1 MPKIM
6 KIMEET
12 MKPYGMLTTAIVLL
26 SLGTAHAQISDDV
39 VKIGVLND
47 QSGVYEDITGMKAV
61 EAAKMAVEDFGGTVL
76 GKRIEII
83 AGNHQNKTDVAMAIA
98 RKWIDTEQVDAIA
111 DVTGS
116 GIALAVNELLRD
128 KNRVMLVAS
137 AATSDLTGKAC
148 SPTTV
153 QFSYDTYAL
162 AKSTGMETLKH
173 GGDSWFFI
181 TADYAFGHAL
191 ERDTSTFIEQGGGKV
206 LGAVRAPLGTTDYSS
221 FLLQA
226 QASKAKIIGLATAG
240 GDTITVIKQAAE
252 FGIQQGGQRL
262 GGLLIYINDVESLG
276 LQTAQGLVLTTSFYW
291 DLTDETRAWTKRFLQ
306 RTGGKKPPSML
317 QAGLYSS
324 ILHYLNAVQAAGT
337 DDAKAVSLKMRELP
351 INDFYN
357 KNVVLRRD
365 GRVLHDM
372 YLAQVKTPKESTH
385 QFDDYKILSVL
396 PGKDAYRPEKEG
408 GCPFVGK

>member
-1 MPKIM
+1 M
-6 KIMEET
+6 T
-12 MKPYGMLTTAIVLL
+12 MLRYSLIALTMIA
-26 SLGTAHAQISDDV
+26 SGAARAQVSDEV

-47 QSGVYEDITGMKAV
+47 QSGVYEDIAGMKSV
-61 EAAKMAVEDFGGTVL
+61 EVAKMAIEDFGGTVL
-76 GKRIEII
+76 GKRIELIS
-83 AGNHQNKTDVAMAIA
+83 ANHQNKTDIATNIA

-116 GIALAVNELLRD
+116 GIALAVNELMRD
-128 KNRVMLVAS
+128 KNRVMLAAS
-137 AATSDLTGKAC
+137 AATSDLSGKAC
-148 SPTTV
+148 SATTV

-162 AKSTGMETLKH
+162 AKSTGIETLKQ

-191 ERDTSTFIEQGGGKV
+191 ERDTSKFVEQGGGKV

-240 GDTITVIKQAAE
+240 GDTITAIKQAAE

-262 GGLLIYINDVESLG
+262 GGLLIYINDVEALG

-291 DLTDETRAWTKRFLQ
+291 DLNAETRAWTKRFLQ

-324 ILHYLNAVQAAGT
+324 IMHYLKAVKAAGT
-337 DDAKAVSLKMRELP
+337 DEAKAVSLKMRELP
-351 INDFYN
+351 VNDFYN
-357 KNVVLRRD
+357 KDIALRKD
-365 GRVLHDM
+365 GRVLHNM
-372 YLAQVKTPKESTH
+372 YLVQVKSPKESKY
-385 QFDDYKILSVL
+385 QFDDYKVLSML
-396 PGKDAYRPEKEG
+396 AGKDAYRPESDG
-408 GCPFVGK
+408 GCPLIAQAR

>member
-1 MPKIM
+1 M
-6 KIMEET
+6 KVT
-12 MKPYGMLTTAIVLL
+12 KSWFVGLTLL
-26 SLGTAHAQISDDV
+26 MAGSAQAQVSDDA
-39 VKIGVLND
+39 VKIGVMND

-76 GKRIEII
+76 GKRIEIV
-83 AGNHQNKTDVAMAIA
+83 AANHQNKTDIASGIA

-116 GIALAVNELLRD
+116 GIALAVNEVTRE
-128 KNRVMLVAS
+128 KNRVMIAAS

-162 AKSTGMETLKH
+162 AKSTGMETLKQ

-191 ERDTSTFIEQGGGKV
+191 ERDTSKFVEQGGGKV
-206 LGAVRAPLGTTDYSS
+206 LGSVKAPLGTTDYSS

-226 QASKAKIIGLATAG
+226 QSSKAKIIGLATAG

-252 FGIQQGGQRL
+252 FGIQRGGQRL
-262 GGLLIYINDVESLG
+262 GGLLIYINDVEALG
-276 LQTAQGLVLTTSFYW
+276 LQAAQGLVLTTSFYW
-291 DLTDETRAWTKRFLQ
+291 DVSDETRAWTKRFLD
-306 RTGGKKPPSML
+306 RTGGKRPPNML
-317 QAGLYSS
+317 QAGLYSGV
-324 ILHYLNAVQAAGT
+324 LHYLKAVKAAGT
-337 DDAKAVSLKMRELP
+337 DEAKAVSLKMRELP
-351 INDFYN
+351 VNDFYN
-357 KNVVLRRD
+357 KNVTIRKD

-372 YLAQVKTPKESTH
+372 YLAQVKSPQESKGK
-385 QFDDYKILSVL
+385 FDDYKILSTL
-396 PGKDAYRPEKEG
+396 TGKDAYRPESEG
-408 GCPFVGK
+408 NCPLVVGANK

>member
-1 MPKIM
+1 M
-6 KIMEET
+6 KL
-12 MKPYGMLTTAIVLL
+12 YAVLFAAIA
-26 SLGTAHAQISDDV
+26 LGCSAASAQVSDDV

-61 EAAKMAVEDFGGTVL
+61 EAAKMAVEDFGGQVL
-76 GKRIEII
+76 GKRIEIVT
-83 AGNHQNKTDVAMAIA
+83 ANHQNKTDIA
-98 RKWIDTEQVDAIA
+98 TGIVRKWIDTEQVDAVA

-128 KNRVMLVAS
+128 RNRVMLAAS

-162 AKSTGMETLKH
+162 AKSTGTETLKQ
-173 GGDSWFFI
+173 GGDTWFFI

-191 ERDTSTFIEQGGGKV
+191 ERDTSEFVKQGGGKV

-226 QASKAKIIGLATAG
+226 QSSKAKIIGLATAG

-252 FGIQQGGQRL
+252 FGIQQSGQRL

-276 LQTAQGLVLTTSFYW
+276 LQAAQGLVLTTSFYW
-291 DLTDETRAWTKRFLQ
+291 DLDDETRAWTKRFLS
-306 RTGGKKPPSML
+306 RTGGKRPPNML

-324 ILHYLNAVQAAGT
+324 IYHYLKAVQAAGT

-365 GRVLHDM
+365 GRAMHDM
-372 YLAQVKTPKESTH
+372 YLAQVKAPSESKYP
-385 QFDDYKILSVL
+385 FDDYKILSKV
-396 PGKDAYRPEKEG
+396 PGESAWRPESEG
-408 GCPFVGK
+408 NCPSAVR